1 MVSAMVRLLGA
12 ARHLSANGRYAIVRL
27 VLQAQPC
34 LIHRDRHAASGE
46 LGEKDQAFALLEKSY
61 TDHTVDMLTL
71 HYDPLDDLRSDASF
85 GELLKRVGVKK

>member
-1 MVSAMVRLLGA
+1 LGNSPSAIEQLKSMA
-12 ARHLSANGRYAIVRL
+12 AERYVPDYSIA
-27 VLQAQPC
+27 
-34 LIHRDRHAASGE
+34 LIYGE
-46 LGEKDQAFALLEKSY
+46 LGQKDQAFALLEKSY